1 MEQNTIQ
8 IQHINLECPIAEFGF
23 NRFLLTFFIR
33 YRVLNSNAFR
43 PGIGPQGIGPLG
55 LQPCSSITSGSPNCW
70 TSNRPAWSKIEG
82 RLAHVKKV
90 LKFINQKSSKFS
102 WVVSQT
108 RVLQRSNTRAI
119 FHKVFI
125 DIVSICVI
133 FSLAA
138 RTVQRSS
145 NILLP
150 LFPLGPWYRMFSQCV
165 LLCLLCACSFF
176 KLPLCDFSLHTRLLT
191 HYVTLHSTMYQKTHQ
206 LQLIALYSQQAL

>member
-43 PGIGPQGIGPLG
+43 PGIGPQRPLRFTA
-55 LQPCSSITSGSPNCW
+55 LFFDHVAGSPNCW
-70 TSNRPAWSKIEG
+70 TSNCPAWSKIEG
-82 RLAHVKKV
+82 RLQ
-90 LKFINQKSSKFS
+90 ISKCWNLLIRTAR

-108 RVLQRSNTRAI
+108 NVSQRNNTRAI

-125 DIVSICVI
+125 DIVSTCVI

-150 LFPLGPWYRMFSQCV
+150 YQLIPNTQLLCMCVGVFFPLHLGTECSHSVYFFVFYV
-165 LLCLLCACSFF
+165 LVASSNCPSVVSVQFTSVTAHSII
-176 KLPLCDFSLHTRLLT
+176 LPA
-191 HYVTLHSTMYQKTHQ
+191 STVIN
-206 LQLIALYSQQAL
+206 L

>member
-1 MEQNTIQ
+1 M
-8 IQHINLECPIAEFGF
+8 
-23 NRFLLTFFIR
+23 
-33 YRVLNSNAFR
+33 LNSNAFR
-43 PGIGPQGIGPLG
+43 PGIGPQRIGPQRPLRSTA
-55 LQPCSSITSGSPNCW
+55 LSSITSGSPNCW
-70 TSNRPAWSKIEG
+70 TSNCPACSKIEG
-82 RLAHVKKV
+82 G
-90 LKFINQKSSKFS
+90 FKSQSIEIYWS
-102 WVVSQT
+102 E
-108 RVLQRSNTRAI
+108 QRSALGCLSDQRLTEKQHQGNISQHIYRY
-119 FHKVFI
+119 
-125 DIVSICVI
+125 VSTCVI

-165 LLCLLCACSFF
+165 LLCFLCACSFF

>member
-43 PGIGPQGIGPLG
+43 PGIGPQRYSLVFYHVG
-55 LQPCSSITSGSPNCW
+55 GSPNCW
-70 TSNRPAWSKIEG
+70 TSNCPACSKIEG
-82 RLAHVKKV
+82 G
-90 LKFINQKSSKFS
+90 FKSQSIEIYWS
-102 WVVSQT
+102 E
-108 RVLQRSNTRAI
+108 QRSALGCLSDQRLTEKQHQGNISQHIYRY
-119 FHKVFI
+119 
-125 DIVSICVI
+125 VSTCVI

-165 LLCLLCACSFF
+165 LLCFLCACSFF
-176 KLPLCDFSLHTRLLT
+176 K